1 MAPTTSFKVDTQPH
15 DDPGQALVVG
25 LAAPGVGGL
34 TAVDYL
40 VRQLAVEEIG
50 YVTPDALPA
59 ITPVEAGTPRN
70 HTRLYNLVDVDLSV
84 LVGELFVPTW
94 AARSFA
100 DALLEWVATADIEEI
115 VVLHAVPYPHDHS
128 AHAAFYVATD
138 EYRKRR
144 LDGTDI
150 QPLQGGVLDGVAGEL
165 MSRSLAGTA
174 PPVGVYITPVHPPGP
189 DIDASLYL
197 LDALESVYGV
207 SLDLTE
213 LEDLSDEIHQYYA
226 TLSERLAALEDA
238 DESADSRE
246 FAYDRM
252 YM

>member
-1 MAPTTSFKVDTQPH
+1 MAPKTSFEVDFSPDTES
-15 DDPGQALVVG
+15 GQALVVG

-40 VRQLAVEEIG
+40 VRQMAVEQIG
-50 YVTPDALPA
+50 HVTPDALPA
-59 ITPVEAGTPRN
+59 ITPVEAGRPRN
-70 HTRLYNLVDVDLSV
+70 HTRLYNLVDVDLTV

-94 AARSFA
+94 AARSFVET
-100 DALLEWVATADIEEI
+100 LLDWVEGVDVEEI
-115 VVLHAVPYPHDHS
+115 AVLHAVPYPHEHS
-128 AHAAFYVATD
+128 EHAVFYVATD
-138 EYRKRR
+138 EYRETT
-144 LDGTDI
+144 LEETAI
-150 QPLQGGVLDGVAGEL
+150 EPLQGGVLDGIAGEL